1 MYKDVNSVE
10 KDLRALFAQL
20 WVYNSEDDLPYAK
33 KKKRTLKK
41 IYSYCNSSVARNV
54 NFNLPENLKQ
64 VSEYHVSSLLSSL
77 SLVKKAKNWSHQ
89 VPFVDAWWPF

>member
-33 KKKRTLKK
+33 KKKE
-41 IYSYCNSSVARNV
+41 
-54 NFNLPENLKQ
+54 P
-64 VSEYHVSSLLSSL
+64 
-77 SLVKKAKNWSHQ
+77 
-89 VPFVDAWWPF
+89 

>member
-1 MYKDVNSVE
+1 M
-10 KDLRALFAQL
+10 LFLHSSGFTTQKM
-20 WVYNSEDDLPYAK
+20 NCRMQK
-33 KKKRTLKK
+33 KKKKTLKK

-64 VSEYHVSSLLSSL
+64 VSEYQVSSLLSSL
-77 SLVKKAKNWSHQ
+77 SFVKKAKNWSHQ